1 MRFKVIN
8 GDQRLVFH
16 KRYCLRRCQ
25 PDDDPTD
32 QSRTA
37 GSGDPVDDVI
47 ATVGLRHSPADN
59 AVQRLYVGARR
70 DFRHHAAE
78 GGVLAH
84 LREDHIG

>member
-37 GSGDPVDDVI
+37 SSSDRIDDVI
-47 ATVGLRHSPADN
+47 ATVGLRHGPADN
-59 AVQRLYVGARR
+59 AVQRLYVGARG
-70 DFRHHAAE
+70 DFRHHAAKC
-78 GGVLAH
+78 GMLAH